1 MGLFS
6 KKPQAPNYDQEDC
19 IVKKQRMRE
28 IFNETVEDGDSYEIL
43 YAYMTSSKFERG
55 FIFDTN
61 TTSFYYYI
69 VGHRR
74 SDFDVVLIQVDSQLG
89 EHTDACP
96 IEMDKVVNVSYEP
109 KYHQL
114 CFQYEK
120 NYGIS
125 ISRRRLRYSWILQ
138 RASGAG
144 CSRRAV
150 SWING
155 NVPVRDQAPRLEV
168 L

>member
-1 MGLFS
+1 
-6 KKPQAPNYDQEDC
+6 
-19 IVKKQRMRE
+19 
-28 IFNETVEDGDSYEIL
+28 
-43 YAYMTSSKFERG
+43 MTSSKFERG

-120 NYGIS
+120 NYGIYGE
-125 ISRRRLRYSWILQ
+125 ILNIDGTGRDTKYGPKNIYQPEEIEKFLDFAEGFRSRLQ
-138 RASGAG
+138 QKG
-144 CSRRAV
+144 CKLDKWKRPS
-150 SWING
+150 
-155 NVPVRDQAPRLEV
+155 P
-168 L
+168 